1 MKSFKQELKPI
12 SENKNYTNIHER
24 EITSERS
31 NDRSPVLAEDNN
43 LYIELTY
50 YTETMQQ
57 IKSYYIMTLS
67 EYEELK
73 SLHMDLYI
81 ENFLNDEKLTKDNL
95 DIYVINNKENI
106 NILKKFI
113 NVFGNP
119 FDILGLINLSKNK
132 IINKSQQNVEKEL
145 GELLLKQFS
154 DSNSDSTPE
163 NFSEPIFQINKNKNK
178 TKTKIEESESD
189 SEDYIET
196 MTEIIKTYNKSK
208 TIDDVNL
215 RKLSLKKPDLLNDTI
230 ISELYNKNINKF

>member
-1 MKSFKQELKPI
+1 MNSFKQELNSI
-12 SENKNYTNIHER
+12 SENKNYTNNHER
-24 EITSERS
+24 
-31 NDRSPVLAEDNN
+31 DDNN
-43 LYIELTY
+43 FYVELTY

-57 IKSYYIMTLS
+57 IKSFYIMTLS

-106 NILKKFI
+106 NILKNFI
-113 NVFGNP
+113 NLFGNP

-132 IINKSQQNVEKEL
+132 IINKSQPKVEKEL
-145 GELLLKQFS
+145 GELLLKHFS
-154 DSNSDSTPE
+154 DSNSDSPPE
-163 NFSEPIFQINKNKNK
+163 KFSEPIFQINKNKNK
-178 TKTKIEESESD
+178 IKIEESDSD

-215 RKLSLKKPDLLNDTI
+215 RKLSLKNPDLLNDTI
-230 ISELYNKNINKF
+230 ISELQNKNMNKF

>member
-31 NDRSPVLAEDNN
+31 LDHSPVLAEDNN

-178 TKTKIEESESD
+178 TKTKIEESDSD

-230 ISELYNKNINKF
+230 ISELYNKNINKS